1 MKPDLARQTMKSPV
15 GEIQL
20 VAKSDALVAI
30 LWENEDPKRVGLPV
44 VPEDSGHPVLLE
56 TERQLT
62 DYFAGTLRAFSVKLD
77 FTGTDF
83 QKAVWLALLTIP
95 YGETRSYREIAT
107 QIGNSKSV
115 RAVGGAIGKNPIS
128 IIAPC
133 HRVLGANGKLT
144 GFAGGLEAKAMLL
157 EMESFAIRQ

>member
-1 MKPDLARQTMKSPV
+1 MKPDLACQKMKSPF

-20 VAKSDALVAI
+20 VAKSDALIAI

-44 VPEDSGHPVLLE
+44 VPEDPSHPVLLE

-62 DYFAGTLRAFSVKLD
+62 GYFAGTLRAFSVKLD
-77 FTGTDF
+77 FMGTDF
-83 QKAVWLALLTIP
+83 QKAVWQALLTIP

-107 QIGNSKSV
+107 QIGNSQSV

-128 IIAPC
+128 IITPC

-157 EMESFAIRQ
+157 RIESSASRQ